1 MTTYNW
7 NILEL
12 VQADGQVLSVKYRC
26 EASSEKHTVATEGN
40 WKFRKKYDYADNLT
54 EHQVSHWLDLDT
66 QEGERHLIKDR
77 LAEQLK
83 ALDNTESCDPP
94 WKVDTFKVKL

>member
-1 MTTYNW
+1 MYNW
-7 NILEL
+7 KILEL

-26 EASSEKHTVATEGN
+26 EANSKKHTVATEGN
-40 WKFRKKYDYADNLT
+40 WKFRKKYDYSENLT

-83 ALDNTESCDPP
+83 ALDNTKSCDPP
-94 WKVDTFKVKL
+94 WKVETFKVKL

>member
-1 MTTYNW
+1 MTTYKW
-7 NILEL
+7 KIFEL
-12 VQADGQVLSVKYRC
+12 TQSNGFVSHVKYFC
-26 EASSEKHTVATEGN
+26 EATNDGYTVTTEGN
-40 WKFRKKYDYADNLT
+40 WKFRKKYDYSENLT

-83 ALDNTESCDPP
+83 ALDNTLRKPKTLSIC
-94 WKVDTFKVKL
+94 

>member
-1 MTTYNW
+1 MTTYKW
-7 NILEL
+7 KIFEL
-12 VQADGQVLSVKYRC
+12 TQSNGFVSHV
-26 EASSEKHTVATEGN
+26 EGN
-40 WKFRKKYDYADNLT
+40 WKFRKKYDYSENLT

-83 ALDNTESCDPP
+83 ALDNTKSSDPP
-94 WKVDTFKVKL
+94 WKVETFKVKL